1 MPKIHV
7 NLEKLVFRNVAELY
21 QVGQP
26 LLRGV
31 DEHSCVLVH
40 FLNVG
45 HFFDQVKIILENRRY
60 CQGDLSR
67 EVFETCLLFCLQSSI
82 IFI

>member
-26 LLRGV
+26 LLRRV
-31 DEHSCVLVH
+31 DEHSRVLVH